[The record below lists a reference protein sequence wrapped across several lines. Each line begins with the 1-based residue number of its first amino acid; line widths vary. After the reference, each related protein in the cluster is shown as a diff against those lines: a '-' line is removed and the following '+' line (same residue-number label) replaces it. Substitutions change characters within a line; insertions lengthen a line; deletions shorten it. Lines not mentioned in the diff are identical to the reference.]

1 MAAEKC
7 CKNCMWGFTNPL
19 NKNETKCMD
28 MDNCIYLTTFHSD
41 EQRECFGEYK
51 QKNHQDEND

>member
-1 MAAEKC
+1 MSFEKC

-28 MDNCIYLTTFHSD
+28 MDNLMYLTTFHSD
-41 EQRECFGEYK
+41 EQRDCFREYK
-51 QKNHQDEND
+51 PKNQQTENE

>member
-28 MDNCIYLTTFHSD
+28 MDNCMYLTTFHSD
-41 EQRECFGEYK
+41 EQRECFREYK
-51 QKNHQDEND
+51 PKKSTK